1 MFVVCMNL
9 HQIFDARNLHK
20 FLVQDSWA
28 CIRGISGNISIR
40 YYSNVT
46 RTDWLLS
53 HLIPHSTQLTAM
65 CFDCINAVF
74 SLNIS
79 KALANTIL
87 NTVINKLVHSSL
99 QSTQT
104 TTSYC
109 LHNLPQKS
117 SANTMRKKRELQF
130 NEHHICLHRSSSANT
145 MRKKRELQFN
155 EHHICLHR
163 SSMKQNN
170 CTLCIMLGALAFIL
184 GYVTAPYKLSYY
196 YYYNCTH
203 TPF

>member
-130 NEHHICLHRSSSANT
+130 NEHHICLHRSS
-145 MRKKRELQFN
+145 
-155 EHHICLHR
+155 
-163 SSMKQNN
+163 MKQNN